1 MLEVA
6 MKALSLALVTVLV
19 TLLALLLLISPT
31 EAKPL
36 PRYGLFVFSSL
47 CWERESG
54 DADGARLILIR
65 LPGSDS
71 GRFSYTG
78 EGPLDEAPIE
88 DLQIDGKS
96 GRISFRFLTQYDPV
110 SGKSNVYVSEEG
122 IVSAEGFDQ
131 KGVDGKMHRTSRVIP
146 PQKAIPVCR

>member
-1 MLEVA
+1 
-6 MKALSLALVTVLV
+6 MKAHSLAVATVCLG
-19 TLLALLLLISPT
+19 LPAALLLISPT
-31 EAKPL
+31 VAKPL

-54 DADGARLILIR
+54 DADGARLVLVR

-88 DLQIDGKS
+88 DLHIEGKS
-96 GRISFRFLTQYDPV
+96 GRISFRYLTQYDPV
-110 SGKSNVYVSEEG
+110 SGESNVFVSKEG
-122 IVSAEGFDQ
+122 TVSAEGFDQ
-131 KGVDGKMHRTSRVIP
+131 KGVDGKMHRMSRVIP
-146 PQKAIPVCR
+146 SQKAIPVCR

>member
-1 MLEVA
+1 
-6 MKALSLALVTVLV
+6 MKTPGLARVTVLV
-19 TLLALLLLISPT
+19 APLAVLLIVSPT
-31 EAKPL
+31 EARPL

-54 DADGARLILIR
+54 DADGARLILVR

-78 EGPLDEAPIE
+78 EGPLNEAPID
-88 DLQIDGKS
+88 DLRIDEKS
-96 GRISFRFLTQYDPV
+96 GRISFRYLTQYDPI
-110 SGKSNVYVSEEG
+110 SNKSNVYISKEG
-122 IVSAEGFDQ
+122 IVSTEGFDQ
-131 KGVDGKMHRTSRVIP
+131 KGVDGKMHRMSRAIP